1 MNQMQSEKV
10 KSSYILFVIYVALM
24 SFLIG
29 VQIGMWAQHKF
40 QETVAMPSN
49 MYYTDDYLPFFMDN
63 SRHFRHNRIVVKDI
77 VKSR

>member
-10 KSSYILFVIYVALM
+10 KSSYILFVVYVALM

-40 QETVAMPSN
+40 AETVAMPSN
-49 MYYTDDYLPFFMDN
+49 VE
-63 SRHFRHNRIVVKDI
+63 S
-77 VKSR
+77 